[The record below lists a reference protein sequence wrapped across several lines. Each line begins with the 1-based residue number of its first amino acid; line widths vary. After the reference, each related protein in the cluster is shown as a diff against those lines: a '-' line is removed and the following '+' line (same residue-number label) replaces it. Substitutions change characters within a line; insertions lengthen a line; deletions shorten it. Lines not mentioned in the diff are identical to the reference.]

1 MLGVFL
7 ERIRSLSLMSRRL
20 RCWCFKQD
28 VLCQARLGQNDNT
41 TITARKRSLGQG
53 KIFRA
58 VCQSYSGHGG
68 GHVWQ
73 EAYMAGGV
81 CQRGMCAGEMATE
94 AGGTHPTGIHSYYF
108 DINCLNY
115 NLIAS

>member
-1 MLGVFL
+1 
-7 ERIRSLSLMSRRL
+7 MSRRL

-41 TITARKRSLGQG
+41 TITARKRSFGQG

-68 GHVWQ
+68 GACV
-73 EAYMAGGV
+73 AGGMHGRGSV

-94 AGGTHPTGIHSYYF
+94 AGGTHPTF
-108 DINCLNY
+108 L
-115 NLIAS
+115 LF